1 MTQPARSSPPELLD
15 EGIQFDFGEN
25 QGLADALAAGERFR
39 SKSKAWRFLHKPV
52 AGTLLS
58 VYGFLPRLTPMKVRA
73 RLFSGQVMT
82 GVLPEYLSHEVY
94 LNGFFE
100 APLTRILLAHLRP
113 GMVFVDVGAQFGYYS
128 VLAHRLV
135 GPTGRVFAFEPT
147 PRTYSV
153 LRQNVDR
160 LSNVVAEPVAAS
172 SSAGRLTLHD
182 FGATN
187 CGLNS
192 ILPHPRVVAEEG
204 RQLKGTPFQVASVRL
219 DDYFGERGIHPSFV
233 KIDVETAEFDVLQGM
248 EEVLRTARPAIS
260 VETGDYGWTGGRQSR
275 DCVRFLL
282 DRGYRCLEY
291 VDGTL
296 LPHREKSTYGS
307 DNLLFLPLEGQ
318 GTVQPSPGPLAH

>member
-1 MTQPARSSPPELLD
+1 MQGARSSPPERLLD
-15 EGIQFDFGEN
+15 EGIPFDFGEN
-25 QGLADALAAGERFR
+25 QALADALADGERFR
-39 SKSKAWRFLHKPV
+39 SKSRRWKFLHKPL
-52 AGTLLS
+52 AGALLS
-58 VYGFLPRLTPMKVRA
+58 VYGLLPRLAPLKVRA
-73 RLFSGQVMT
+73 RLFTGQVMT

-100 APLTRILLAHLRP
+100 APLTRILLAHVRP

-160 LSNVVAEPVAAS
+160 LSNVVAEPIAAS
-172 SSAGRLTLHD
+172 SSAGELTLHD

-192 ILPHPRVVAEEG
+192 ILPHPRVVAEQG
-204 RQLKGTPFQVASVRL
+204 ARLKGRPFVVASIRL
-219 DDYFGERGIHPSFV
+219 DDYFDERGIRPSFV
-233 KIDVETAEFDVLQGM
+233 KIDVETAELDVLQGM
-248 EEVLRTARPAIS
+248 EGLLRLARPAITL
-260 VETGDYGWTGGRQSR
+260 ETGDYAWTGGRQSR

-282 DRGYRCLEY
+282 ERGYRCLEY
-291 VDGTL
+291 AGGKLV
-296 LPHREKSTYGS
+296 PHREKSTYGN
-307 DNLLFLPLEGQ
+307 DNLLFLPL
-318 GTVQPSPGPLAH
+318 PG